1 MSMAGLFE
9 RRVRGFRVVEVAG
22 LGLLLALVLGVYLA
36 KAFAGRERADIANI
50 ETQIVA
56 EQTRVRLLRAEVA
69 HLENP
74 RRVEQLATSYLALAP
89 IAATHETSEDALI
102 DVARHLTPPTAPTPI
117 AAEATPSDVLAAD
130 APEAMTDDAPPAPA
144 ATVVPPKPG
153 ASR

>member
-22 LGLLLALVLGVYLA
+22 LGLLLALVMSVYLA

-89 IAATHETSEDALI
+89 IAANRETSEEALI
-102 DVARHLTPPTAPTPI
+102 DVARHLAP
-117 AAEATPSDVLAAD
+117 AAPAPVAAAVPSAGLAAD
-130 APEAMTDDAPPAPA
+130 APEATPDDVPPPPVAPA
-144 ATVVPPKPG
+144 TPPKPG
-153 ASR
+153 APR